1 MMQRP
6 NTYLKSND
14 ELNFQTSE
22 ILVQISNQPLAITFA
37 LIQLQFALNLHII

>member
-1 MMQRP
+1 MMQLP
-6 NTYLKSND
+6 HAHLKSND

-37 LIQLQFALNLHII
+37 LIKLQFALNMHVI